1 MSVSAVPAELVEAYN
16 RTQYLMQTE
25 NGEIVLRIGEPS
37 KAIAEL
43 IEAAAA
49 DGGVFIT
56 AENPFSQPLT
66 VDENK
71 DRQDR
76 LRKDLAVLGALVI
89 DGAGQG
95 EDPSWPAEA
104 SYSAIGITRDQACE
118 LGIKY
123 EQNAIVWFDAT
134 GTGELILLR

>member
-25 NGEIVLRIGEPS
+25 NGEIVLRIGGPS

-49 DGGVFIT
+49 DGGVYIT

-76 LRKDLAVLGALVI
+76 LREDLAVLGALVI

-95 EDPSWPAEA
+95 GDPSWPAET
-104 SYSAIGITRDQACE
+104 SYPAIGITRDQACE
-118 LGIKY
+118 LDIKC